1 MRYLFILIGLFIVSS
16 CGGNATT
23 KEEKE
28 APAITEDYEKLEG
41 QTFQSFYG
49 SNNQLKMEGE
59 YDENQ
64 QRHGVWT
71 YYFIDGKKQAIT
83 EYKHGL
89 KDGQSIVYHPN
100 GSLYYKGEY
109 KNDHKVGVWD
119 FYDTNTGEK
128 SSSKTYE
135 YPKE

>member
-1 MRYLFILIGLFIVSS
+1 MKYLFIVIGLFIMSS
-16 CGGNATT
+16 CSNETT
-23 KEEKE
+23 KKEKE
-28 APAITEDYEKLEG
+28 SPKVVDDYEKVDGKL
-41 QTFQSFYG
+41 FQSFYG

-64 QRHGVWT
+64 KRHGIWT
-71 YYFIDGKKQAIT
+71 YYTIEGKKQSVT
-83 EYKHGL
+83 EYNHGL
-89 KDGQSIVYHPN
+89 KDGYSIVYHPN

-119 FYDTNTGEK
+119 FYDTTTGEK